1 MASVAGA
8 APLAQGE
15 SYTVQKD
22 DSLWNIAEKYLGNG
36 AAYPA
41 IVDATNKKAAEDPS
55 FATIVNPSLIQPG
68 WKLWVP
74 STEEAEAFMA
84 TYIARRGGVL
94 RIAFDGADL
103 KTLDPHFAATTLDR
117 AVVDMIFNGLVRYKP
132 GDISVF
138 EPDLAE
144 SIPEPEMVDG
154 KQVWTFKLREEVMC
168 HPYDGNPAYE
178 LTSEDV
184 VYSLERAADA
194 ERSAYAGEY
203 TGMSFEAV
211 DEYTVKITLDKPISP
226 ALLLPKVADYAGG
239 FIVCKKAVEDLGD
252 EAFKTHPVGTGP
264 FMFARYIPM
273 ERTILASNDQ
283 YFRGQPDLDGVE
295 VYYIPDISSRELG
308 LQKGE
313 LDVVEGLR
321 EQPWIDK
328 MKGLPNT
335 AVDTFGP
342 GETVVLHLDT
352 AKDPLGDLK
361 VRQAIAYALRR
372 DDFLAFFGADP
383 SEPLYSAVPLKYL
396 PGGLTKDE
404 AAEAGLLYEVDRE
417 KAKALLAEAGFA
429 EGFSMEAN
437 TSERASYR
445 KTYESIQA
453 QLREVGIAL
462 ELKVVDHSTMHTL
475 IRDDANPVVIYI
487 AWRPNADV
495 FLTRFYHSASIVV
508 TGAKPDTNFS
518 HYTGIDD
525 LIEAARVEADPD
537 KQVELWKEAQTKILE
552 EAVAYPLFVLGFV
565 FARNP
570 GVEWGYE
577 LKSTLALYP
586 QVTEQ
591 TRLVGR

>member
-1 MASVAGA
+1 MQKRKFSMNPQRVVCLTLSLLLVLLIGL
-8 APLAQGE
+8 PVYAQE
-15 SYTVQKD
+15 PK
-22 DSLWNIAEKYLGNG
+22 
-36 AAYPA
+36 
-41 IVDATNKKAAEDPS
+41 
-55 FATIVNPSLIQPG
+55 
-68 WKLWVP
+68 
-74 STEEAEAFMA
+74 
-84 TYIARRGGVL
+84 VL
-94 RIAFDGADL
+94 HIAFDAADL
-103 KTLDPHFAATTLDR
+103 TTLDPHFAATTPDR

-138 EPDLAE
+138 EPDLAV

-154 KQVWTFKLREEVMC
+154 KQVWTFKLREGVMC

-184 VYSLERAADA
+184 VYSLEKAADP

-203 TGMSFEAV
+203 TGLSFEAV
-211 DEYTVKITLDKPISP
+211 DKYTVKITLDNPISP
-226 ALLLPKVADYAGG
+226 ALFLPKVADYAGG
-239 FIVCKKAVEDLGD
+239 FIVSKKAVEDLGD
-252 EAFKTHPVGTGP
+252 EVFKTQPVGTGP
-264 FMFARYIPM
+264 FMFDRYIPM
-273 ERTILASNDQ
+273 EQVILVSNDQ
-283 YFRGQPDLDGVE
+283 YFRGEPNLDGVE
-295 VYYIPDISSRELG
+295 AHYIPDISSRELG
-308 LQKGE
+308 LRKGE

-328 MKGLPNT
+328 MKGLPDT
-335 AVDTFGP
+335 PVDVFGP
-342 GETVVLHLDT
+342 GETVVLHLNT

-361 VRQAIAYALRR
+361 VRQAVAYALSR
-372 DDFLAFFGADP
+372 DDFIAFFGPDP
-383 SEPLYSAVPLKYL
+383 SEPLYSVVPVRYL

-404 AAEAGLLYEVDRE
+404 VAEAGLLYEVDRE

-453 QLREVGIAL
+453 QLREAGIDL

-475 IRDDANPVVIYI
+475 IREDANPVVVYI

-495 FLTRFYHSASIVV
+495 FLTRFYHSDSIVV

-525 LIEAARVEADPD
+525 LIESARVEADPD
-537 KQVELWKEAQTKILE
+537 KQVEVWKDAQKKILE
-552 EAVAYPLFVLGFV
+552 EAVAYPLFVLKFI
-565 FARNP
+565 FARKP
-570 GVEWGYE
+570 DVEWGYE

-591 TRLVGR
+591 TMFAGQ